1 MWGALAKLAT
11 PVLKWL
17 AQFLLLPLIR
27 ELIESLLASRK
38 ETRDRAERHK
48 EVDED
53 VKKVEDAVTPEEQ
66 ENALEELAK
75 RARARRRK

>member
-1 MWGALAKLAT
+1 MWGTLG
-11 PVLKWL
+11 KWL

-27 ELIESLLASRK
+27 ELIESLMASRK
-38 ETRDRAERHK
+38 EAQERTKRHK
-48 EVDED
+48 EVEED